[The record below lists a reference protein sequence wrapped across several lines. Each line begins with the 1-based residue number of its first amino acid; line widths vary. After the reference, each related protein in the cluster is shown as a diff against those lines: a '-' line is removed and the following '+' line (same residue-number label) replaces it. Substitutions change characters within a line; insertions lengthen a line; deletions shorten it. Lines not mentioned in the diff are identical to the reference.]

1 MNTLTPLVEYVWQ
14 SAEFPVCTIDVPV
27 AVLAE
32 RFGIPLAH
40 WEEPGLGSASGFGC
54 RLVSGL
60 VLRLEEFTHARDH
73 LGAKGPTIYV
83 EATELIERGIQSTLA
98 STLAGLDL
106 SPQSVTWSQ
115 TESALPAA
123 RQVVQAAREMS
134 HRHNGA

>member
-1 MNTLTPLVEYVWQ
+1 MSTLTHLTEYAWQ
-14 SAEFPVCTIDVPV
+14 SAEFPVCTVDVPV
-27 AVLAE
+27 GLLAE

-40 WEEPGLGSASGFGC
+40 WEEPGLGGASGFGC
-54 RLVSGL
+54 RLASGL
-60 VLRLEEFTHARDH
+60 VLFLEELSHAREH

-83 EATELIERGIQSTLA
+83 EATELVERGIQSTLA

-115 TESALPAA
+115 TETGL
-123 RQVVQAAREMS
+123 QAAREIS

>member
-1 MNTLTPLVEYVWQ
+1 MNTLTHLTEYVWQ
-14 SAEFPVCTIDVPV
+14 SAELPVCTVDVPV
-27 AVLAE
+27 RVLAE

-40 WEEPGLGSASGFGC
+40 WEEPGLGGASGFGC
-54 RLVSGL
+54 RLASGL
-60 VLRLEEFTHARDH
+60 VLLLEELSHAREH

-83 EATELIERGIQSTLA
+83 EATELVERGIQSTLA

-115 TESALPAA
+115 TEAGL
-123 RQVVQAAREMS
+123 QAAREIS